1 MTMQAPHVHTA
12 GSRVTGATSL
22 FRRSVRR
29 RGNTKTK
36 PLEYTANENLPSTL
50 VVSEAQDCGDYNDYF
65 DYQLSPTTLN
75 SGTVDAGL
83 TKTTFLALLA
93 VVAAVVPWK
102 RKNLPCE
109 SQLLLLL
116 MRLRLGLQVTDLA
129 YRFNVSIGTAS
140 RIFKLWL
147 GPVASVCRTL
157 IVFPKPDVARSWL
170 TDRESSHFPNLKGI
184 IDCSEVPVS
193 RPYNL
198 STQLQVWS
206 NYKQDSTL
214 KFLVCVNPHGC
225 ITFISKAFGGRIS
238 DKEITVE
245 SGFLELLLPGDQIL
259 ADRGFLLHQE
269 FFHRNVQLITPAFTK
284 GRTQLLPSEVESS
297 RRISSSRIIVERTVG
312 HLKKWKV
319 LSNTVSYTV
328 VKHFDDILTI
338 IAGLTNTAP
347 SLLREYGVPATD
359 AECP

>member
-1 MTMQAPHVHTA
+1 MQEHRPQTIYH
-12 GSRVTGATSL
+12 GCS
-22 FRRSVRR
+22 
-29 RGNTKTK
+29 NCD
-36 PLEYTANENLPSTL
+36 TL
-50 VVSEAQDCGDYNDYF
+50 AR
-65 DYQLSPTTLN
+65 
-75 SGTVDAGL
+75 L